1 MKKEIVNLIEFTVLL
16 CDTISS
22 MTPLV
27 LSTFIILLLFLYIL
41 TKEKKWK
48 IISNKLWTQ
57 RKSWNEK

>member
-41 TKEKKWK
+41 TKEKK
-48 IISNKLWTQ
+48 
-57 RKSWNEK
+57 